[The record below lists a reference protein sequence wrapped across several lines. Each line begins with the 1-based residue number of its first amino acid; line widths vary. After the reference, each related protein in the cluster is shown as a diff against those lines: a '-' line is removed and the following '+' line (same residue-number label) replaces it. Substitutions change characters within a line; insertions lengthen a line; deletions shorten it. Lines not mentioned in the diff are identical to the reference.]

1 MMTWLDPISD
11 LTQPFFFYSI
21 TFTILFALLTY
32 IILRI
37 LGVHDPRFKS
47 YFYMIPLFIPLVIYA
62 IFPPFYLAAEISFA
76 SFTSIADMP
85 AQAKIESISLPEMH
99 FNAIPTFKPVHLE
112 VFKMQVLSLTGL
124 LCFVGLIASTVLLV
138 FLYLFG
144 NRIVCWLQGIVELTH
159 EEDPELTA
167 MVSRLAQRAGVSMPR
182 IGITEDLRPNAF
194 TIGYGKNAMIVFSLG
209 LLKVL
214 ENAEL
219 EAVISHEIGHI
230 KNQDFHFNALIS
242 ALKAVSFFNP
252 LSYLLTSAIKREREF
267 LADNTG
273 MKLIKKPWIFGQ
285 ALKKVWEASNGSS
298 GGLLKQWISS
308 FFIVSELRHQRNLL
322 ATHPTLKSRLSN
334 IAESIYHRSAG
345 RDVTLRAILSCAII
359 IVMVISVCGLL
370 AWTRYPF
377 TPIRISAKKISV
389 ASLAPDKGGYRLIIS
404 DIPNIHHKRQFE
416 CRTFNYE
423 KAAEDKG
430 ELLLTGEPGKQLN
443 TSPLY
448 FYISITSTGYQP
460 PLHSRPSQVSG
471 SIYSWFITSTDI
483 AVMVIILFLSCHD
496 YFRNA
501 IKRSLKLCSTAG
513 NEAAKF

>member
-85 AQAKIESISLPEMH
+85 AQAKIESISLPEMR
-99 FNAIPTFKPVHLE
+99 FNAIPPFKPVHLE
-112 VFKMQVLSLTGL
+112 VFKIQVLSLTGL
-124 LCFVGLIASTVLLV
+124 LCFAGLIASMVLLV

-144 NRIVCWLQGIVELTH
+144 NRIVCWLQGIVELSP
-159 EEDPELTA
+159 EENPELAA
-167 MVSRLAQRAGVSMPR
+167 MVNKLAQRAGISIPR

-194 TIGYGKNAMIVFSLG
+194 TIGYGKDVMIVFSLG
-209 LLKVL
+209 LLKIL
-214 ENAEL
+214 EDAEL

-242 ALKAVSFFNP
+242 ALKTVSFFNP
-252 LSYLLTSAIKREREF
+252 LAYLLASAIKREREF

-273 MKLIKKPWIFGQ
+273 MKLIKKPWIFGK

-298 GGLLKQWISS
+298 GGLLKQWVSS
-308 FFIVSELRHQRNLL
+308 FFIVSELRHQRNFL

-334 IAESIYHRSAG
+334 IADSIYHRSAG
-345 RDVTLRAILSCAII
+345 RDETLRAILSCTII
-359 IVMVISVCGLL
+359 MMIVISVCGLL
-370 AWTRYPF
+370 AWTRYPIALIHI
-377 TPIRISAKKISV
+377 PAKEISV
-389 ASLAPDKGGYRLIIS
+389 APNKGGYRLKIS
-404 DIPNIHHKRQFE
+404 DIPNICHKRQFE
-416 CRTFNYE
+416 CRTFNPE
-423 KAAEDKG
+423 RAAED
-430 ELLLTGEPGKQLN
+430 ESESSFTIESSKQLN

-448 FYISITSTGYQP
+448 FYISISSTRYQP
-460 PLHSRPSQVSG
+460 IVLPRLSQVSG
-471 SIYSWFITSTDI
+471 STYSWVITSTDI
-483 AVMVIILFLSCHD
+483 VVMAIILFLSCHD

-501 IKRSLKLCSTAG
+501 IKKLKKIQFCR
-513 NEAAKF
+513 

>member
-1 MMTWLDPISD
+1 MITWLDPISD

-32 IILRI
+32 SIVRV
-37 LGVHDPRFKS
+37 LGMHDPKFKS

-76 SFTSIADMP
+76 SYASIADMP
-85 AQAKIESISLPEMH
+85 AQAKIENISLAEML
-99 FNAIPTFKPVHLE
+99 FNAIPPFKPVHLE

-124 LCFVGLIASTVLLV
+124 LCFVGLIAGTVLVV

-144 NRIVCWLQGIVELTH
+144 SRIVCWLQGIVELTH
-159 EEDPELTA
+159 EENPELTA
-167 MVSRLAQRAGVSMPR
+167 MVSRLAQRAGISMPR

-214 ENAEL
+214 EDVEL

-230 KNQDFHFNALIS
+230 KNQDFHFNALVS

-252 LSYLLTSAIKREREF
+252 LAYLLTSAIKREREF

-273 MKLIKKPWIFGQ
+273 MKLIKKPWIFGK

-298 GGLLKQWISS
+298 GGLLKRWISS

-345 RDVTLRAILSCAII
+345 RNETLRAILSCAII
-359 IVMVISVCGLL
+359 IMMIISICGLL
-370 AWTRYPF
+370 AWTRYPIIL
-377 TPIRISAKKISV
+377 TSIHAKEASV
-389 ASLAPDKGGYRLIIS
+389 ASNKGCYRLKIS
-404 DIPNIHHKRQFE
+404 DIPNITHLWQFK
-416 CRTFNYE
+416 CRTLNPE
-423 KAAEDKG
+423 KDSEDKY
-430 ELLLTGEPGKQLN
+430 ELPLTVEPENQSN
-443 TSPLY
+443 TPPLY
-448 FYISITSTGYQP
+448 FYISIASTGRQP
-460 PLHSRPSQVSG
+460 SLLSRPSQVSG
-471 SIYSWFITSTDI
+471 STYSWILTSTDI
-483 AVMVIILFLSCHD
+483 VVMAIILFLSCHD
-496 YFRNA
+496 YLRNA
-501 IKRSLKLCSTAG
+501 IKGSLKMHSTDWQ
-513 NEAAKF
+513 